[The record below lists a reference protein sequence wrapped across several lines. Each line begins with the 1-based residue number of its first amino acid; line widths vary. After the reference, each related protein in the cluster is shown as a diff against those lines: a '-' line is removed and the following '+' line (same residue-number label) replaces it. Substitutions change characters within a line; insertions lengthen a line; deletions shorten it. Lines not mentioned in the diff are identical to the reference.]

1 MHMLRRSS
9 SLPQSLRTRLL
20 SLTRAPAFPVALLLL
35 ALSSALVFGNQ
46 RDSFYFRG
54 HNTHITSQSLML
66 ASNMSPERNF
76 LMFMRQTLDE
86 DGEVAYEPY
95 NRFPI
100 GTYLLIKP
108 AILPFEGDFS
118 AQILAARLL
127 TLALFV
133 VGGLLAYLSL
143 CRLTPSRWI
152 ALAATLL
159 TFSSYYWLYYND
171 MVSSEITGAIGVMLA
186 FHGLVV
192 FAQEG
197 RFRQLVVKACVALLL
212 GWYVYAL
219 LLPFIVIGLAG
230 ELVGALRAHRSLS
243 PISQAGRAALT
254 LLRSRYLALGVAT
267 LLFGLLMLG
276 LNFGSEYYALKGETP
291 LTELPSFQSMLNR
304 SGQSEEFNS
313 QYAESVAWQ
322 NYLPDQIYR
331 IGGMMIPYG
340 VPGYGATGLGWT
352 AGESPAPGVGIALG
366 LAACAACAVGLAFA
380 RHKHLFAAIV
390 LAGFVWII
398 PMRHVSA
405 FHQFESILYT
415 GIPLFLFALALLGAR
430 RLLGERAVGAAAA
443 VAAALFAV
451 SAFQMADV
459 GNDFGLDEV
468 YEEMMADF
476 EIIRPLAEG
485 KTVFAPQ
492 YPDKWMF
499 SGAYRA
505 THYYLTGSVILFIPE
520 SDRRALADLVITR
533 ERKPGAA
540 LLTPDNRQM
549 FLYDRAAYDAQRLAE
564 LRESAADDMRVGI
577 AAREN
582 FDLYL
587 RDGRLIYAKEDCG
600 SDDAARRF
608 FLHITPRNVADL
620 PAERRLAGFDNMDFW
635 FWEYGASSDGECLA
649 IAPLPEYEIDSIR
662 TGQFVVGEGSVW
674 SAIVSVDRMRYL
686 SEMVDRMEQTLPV
699 RADFDLYW
707 RDNRLMYAKEDCG
720 RDDTA
725 RRFFLHITPRNVNDL
740 PPERRRHG
748 IDNRDFWFEEY
759 GAGSSRKC
767 FAIAPLPEYE
777 IDSIRTG
784 QFDAAGG
791 TIWSAVVNE
800 ERLRYLRGF
809 VDVYEA
815 IAAGAYGVPVIESD
829 FRIYRRDN
837 ALVYHKPECAI
848 GDTDPKF
855 LLHIIPQ
862 DAADLPSDRRESGFD
877 NLDFRFG
884 DYGASLVGG
893 CVAVVPLPEYAIDS
907 IRTGQF
913 GDEGAVWRVE
923 FDAR

>member
-1 MHMLRRSS
+1 MLMLRSS
-9 SLPQSLRTRLL
+9 YFLPQSLRNKLL

-35 ALSSALVFGNQ
+35 ALSSVFVFGNQ

-66 ASNMSPERNF
+66 ASNLSPEHNF

-86 DGEVAYEPY
+86 DGELAYEPY

-100 GTYLLIKP
+100 GAYLLIKP
-108 AILPFEGDFS
+108 AILPFDGDFS

-133 VGGLLAYLSL
+133 VGGLLAYLAL

-171 MVSSEITGAIGVMLA
+171 MASTEFASAIGMMLA

-197 RFRQLVVKACVALLL
+197 RFRQLLVKACVALLL

-219 LLPFIVIGLAG
+219 LLPFIAIGLAG
-230 ELVGALRAHRSLS
+230 EVIGALRDNRSLS

-254 LLRSRYLALGVAT
+254 LLRSRYLALGAAT
-267 LLFGLLMLG
+267 LLFGLAMLG

-304 SGQSEEFNS
+304 AGQSEEFSS
-313 QYAESVAWQ
+313 QYAESVAWG

-331 IGGMMIPYG
+331 IGGMMVPYG

-352 AGESPAPGVGIALG
+352 AGESPTPGVGIALG

-405 FHQFESILYT
+405 FHQFESLLYM
-415 GIPLFLFALALLGAR
+415 GIPLFLFALALIGAR
-430 RLLGERAVGAAAA
+430 RLLGERAVGVAAA

-459 GNDFGLDEV
+459 GNEFGLDEV

-476 EIIRPLAEG
+476 ETIRPLAQG

-520 SDRRALADLVITR
+520 SDRRALADLVIAR

-564 LRESAADDMRVGI
+564 LRESAADAMRAI

-600 SDDAARRF
+600 NNAAARRF
-608 FLHITPRNVADL
+608 FLHITPRNVDDL
-620 PAERRLAGFDNMDFW
+620 PEERRQAGFDNMDFW

-649 IAPLPEYEIDSIR
+649 IAPLPEYEIDGIR

-674 SAIVSVDRMRYL
+674 GATVDVARLRYL
-686 SEMVDRMEQTLPV
+686 RDMANRMERALPV
-699 RADFDLYW
+699 RADFDLHW
-707 RDNRLMYAKEDCG
+707 QDNRLMYAKEDCG
-720 RDDTA
+720 KDDTE
-725 RRFFLHITPRNVNDL
+725 RRFFLHITPRNASDL

-748 IDNRDFWFEEY
+748 IDNLDFWFEEY
-759 GAGSSRKC
+759 GAGSNRKC

-777 IDSIRTG
+777 IESIRTG
-784 QFDAAGG
+784 QFDADGG
-791 TIWSAVVNE
+791 TIWSAVVSE

-809 VDVYEA
+809 VDIYEG
-815 IAAGAYGVPVIESD
+815 IAAGNYGVPVAESD
-829 FRIYRRDN
+829 FRIYQRDN

-862 DAADLPSDRRESGFD
+862 DAADLPSDRQQSGFD
-877 NLDFRFG
+877 NLDFRFA
-884 DYGASLVGG
+884 DYGARLVSG
-893 CVAVVPLPEYAIDS
+893 CVAVVPLPEYEIDS

-913 GDEGAVWRVE
+913 DDGGSVWRVE
-923 FDAR
+923 FDAP